1 MAATKRLV
9 KPSDDEWNFSSNFN
23 AVVPAAAVVVPAV
36 AVAAD
41 LVAAQEAVA
50 ELVAPQEAAAER
62 AVHPAV
68 EAVGVDA
75 RKKQLVQNWL
85 YGE

>member
-1 MAATKRLV
+1 MATKHPV
-9 KPSDDEWNFSSNFN
+9 KPSDDEWNFSSNSS
-23 AVVPAAAVVVPAV
+23 VVVPAV
-36 AVAAD
+36 AVVVPVAAVVD
-41 LVAAQEAVA
+41 LVAAQVAAVDP
-50 ELVAPQEAAAER
+50 V
-62 AVHPAV
+62 VHPAVEAEAAV

>member
-1 MAATKRLV
+1 MR
-9 KPSDDEWNFSSNFN
+9 SDAGWNFSSNFN
-23 AVVPAAAVVVPAV
+23 AVVPAVAVVVPAV
-36 AVAAD
+36 AVAGDLVVAQGVVVE
-41 LVAAQEAVA
+41 LVAAQV
-50 ELVAPQEAAAER
+50 AAAER